1 MKDYDKVVSVWRE
14 SGLRNSPGDS
24 REEIRIKIR
33 RDPELFL
40 VAEDSDGKIIGT
52 LLGGWD
58 GRRGWI
64 HHLGVLPS
72 HQRSGVAT
80 KLVKEVERRM
90 KRKGVVKVS
99 ALVYESNDRS
109 LKFFEKMG
117 YEIDRTLLKHGKK
130 L

>member
-1 MKDYDKVVSVWRE
+1 MKDYNEVVSVWKE
-14 SGLRNSPGDS
+14 SGLRKSPGDS
-24 REEIRIKIR
+24 RDEIRIKIR

-40 VAEDSDGKIIGT
+40 VAEDNDGKIIGT

-64 HHLGVLPS
+64 HHLGVIPF

-80 KLVKEVERRM
+80 KLVEEVERRM
-90 KRKGVVKVS
+90 KRKGVVKVN
-99 ALVYESNDRS
+99 AMVYESNGRS

-117 YEIDRTLLKHGKK
+117 YEIDRTLLKHGKE

>member
-1 MKDYDKVVSVWRE
+1 MWKQ
-14 SGLRNSPGDS
+14 SGLRKTLGDD
-24 REEIRIKIR
+24 RDDIRMKIR

-64 HHLGVLPS
+64 HHLGVIPS

-90 KRKGVVKVS
+90 KRKGVVKVN
-99 ALVYESNDRS
+99 ALVYASNDRS

-117 YEIDRTLLKHGKK
+117 YEMDRTLLKHGKE

>member
-1 MKDYDKVVSVWRE
+1 MKDYDEVVSVWMQ
-14 SGLRNSPGDS
+14 SGLRKTLGDT
-24 REEIRIKIR
+24 RDQIWMKIR
-33 RDPELFL
+33 RGPELFL
-40 VAEDSDGKIIGT
+40 VAEDNDGKIIGT

-64 HHLGVLPS
+64 HHLGVIPS

-90 KRKGVVKVS
+90 KRKGVVKVN
-99 ALVYESNDRS
+99 ALVYESNGRS

-117 YEIDRTLLKHGKK
+117 YEIDRTLLKHGKE

>member
-1 MKDYDKVVSVWRE
+1 MKDYVEVVSVWKE
-14 SGLRNSPGDS
+14 SGLRKSPGDS
-24 REEIRIKIR
+24 RDEIRLKIK

-64 HHLGVLPS
+64 HHLGVIPS
-72 HQRSGVAT
+72 YQRSGVAT
-80 KLVKEVERRM
+80 KLVKEVEKRM
-90 KRKGVVKVS
+90 KKKGVVKVN

-117 YEIDRTLLKHGKK
+117 YELDRTLLKHGKE

>member
-1 MKDYDKVVSVWRE
+1 MKDYDEVVSVWKQ
-14 SGLRNSPGDS
+14 SGLRKTLGDN
-24 REEIRIKIR
+24 RDEIRMKIR

-64 HHLGVLPS
+64 HHLGVIPS
-72 HQRSGVAT
+72 QQRSGVAT

-90 KRKGVVKVS
+90 KRKGVVKVN
-99 ALVYESNDRS
+99 ALVYESNNRS

-117 YEIDRTLLKHGKK
+117 YEMDRALLKHGKE